1 MPMLGLDSRAARAT
15 WTAALVLL
23 GLAIVYLIRETLVV
37 FVIALLFAYLLY
49 PLMDLISRRFPSKTR
64 TPALAVTFIL
74 VLALLGTLLGF
85 IGSVVVQQAAS
96 LAKTA
101 PAFID
106 RIQQPAPVAPQGPVQ
121 SLRQQAGS
129 LLEDQVRAHYD
140 DLVGFIP
147 QVSLRVLAASRNLIY
162 LIIIPIL
169 SFFILRDGRQIRD
182 TFLEMMSHRRLAA
195 EETLEDI
202 HALLLQYMRALLL
215 LCCSTFVVFALVFS
229 LMGVPY
235 AVLLAA
241 IAFPLEFVPLVGPL
255 IAAFTVIA
263 VSIASGYAHV
273 LWVVIFLA
281 LFRMFQDYVLSPNL
295 MSRGVEL
302 HPLMVIFGVFAGG
315 EIAGVAG
322 VFLSVPLLALL
333 RLLYNQL
340 RKQVLMPG
348 VRQADRQTEIRQAD
362 LHQG

>member
-1 MPMLGLDSRAARAT
+1 MPMLGFDSRAARAT

-23 GLAIVYLIRETLVV
+23 GLGILYLIRDTLLV

-49 PLMDLISRRFPSKTR
+49 PLMDLISRRFPSRTR

-96 LAKTA
+96 LAKSA

-106 RIQQPAPVAPQGPVQ
+106 RIQQPAPAASGAVQ
-121 SLRQQAGS
+121 SLQQQVGA
-129 LLEDQVRAHYD
+129 LFEDQVRAHYD
-140 DLVGFIP
+140 DLVGLVP
-147 QVSLRVLAASRNLIY
+147 QVSLKVLSASRNLIF

-169 SFFILRDGRQIRD
+169 SFFILRDGREIRD
-182 TFLEMMSHRRLAA
+182 SFLEMLDRRRAAA

-215 LCCSTFVVFALVFS
+215 LCFSTFVVFSLVLS

-235 AVLLAA
+235 AILLAA

-255 IAAFTVIA
+255 IAAITVIA
-263 VSIASGYAHV
+263 VSIASGYAHI
-273 LWVVIFLA
+273 LWLVIFLA
-281 LFRMFQDYVLSPNL
+281 LFRMFQDYVLSPTL

-315 EIAGVAG
+315 EIAGIAG
-322 VFLSVPLLALL
+322 VFLSVPVLALL
-333 RLLYNQL
+333 RLLYTQL
-340 RKQVLMPG
+340 RKQVRLHS
-348 VRQADRQTEIRQAD
+348 IR
-362 LHQG
+362 HG